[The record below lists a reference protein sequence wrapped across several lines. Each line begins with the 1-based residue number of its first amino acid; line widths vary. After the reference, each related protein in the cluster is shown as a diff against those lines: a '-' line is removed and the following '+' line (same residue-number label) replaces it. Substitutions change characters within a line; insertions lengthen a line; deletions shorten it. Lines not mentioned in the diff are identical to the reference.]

1 MKLLIVED
9 DRMLNDGIT
18 LSLKAD
24 ADAILQACTL
34 AEAEKLFAEGVD
46 LVILDIN
53 LPDAPIR
60 TVYGVGYV
68 WEKQEKSL

>member
-34 AEAEKLFAEGVD
+34 AEAEKLFCRTRRS
-46 LVILDIN
+46 
-53 LPDAPIR
+53 APCTESDMCGR
-60 TVYGVGYV
+60 SRKRACETEQV
-68 WEKQEKSL
+68 WEK